1 MDFRQCL
8 ATHDKIMMEGA
19 LGERLKREY
28 QLTFDEHVAM
38 AALIYQKAGRA
49 ALEALWQ
56 QYLAIAQTYQLPF
69 LATTPTRRAN
79 VQRVSQ
85 SSYSAAIIAD
95 NVRFLRRIQQKSN
108 TLMFV
113 GGLMGCKGDAYTGAD
128 ALSTKDALDFH
139 RWQAELF
146 AQAEVDFL
154 YAGIMP
160 TLPEAIGM
168 AQALASTHLPYIIS
182 FTIAE
187 NGCLIDHT
195 PICDAIAAIDAQ
207 TPVPPVCYMTNCIHP
222 RIAQKALAQP
232 FNDQPAVHER
242 FWGIQANTSP
252 LAYAELDGAAEL
264 HCSEP
269 LIFAQDIIA
278 LRNACGLKIIGGCC
292 GTDGRHMTEIAKRL

>member
-8 ATHDKIMMEGA
+8 AVHDKILMEGA

-28 QLTFDEHVAM
+28 QLAFDEHVAM
-38 AALIYQKAGRA
+38 AALIYQKAGRD
-49 ALEALWQ
+49 ALKTLWQ
-56 QYLAIAQTYQLPF
+56 QYLTIAEEYQLPF

-79 VQRVSQ
+79 VERVSN
-85 SSYSAAIIAD
+85 SNYSAAIIAD
-95 NVRFLRRIQQKSN
+95 NVHFLREIEQKSD
-108 TLMFV
+108 TLMFI
-113 GGLMGCKGDAYTGAD
+113 GGLMGCKGDAYTGAG
-128 ALSTKDALDFH
+128 ALRTDEALAFH

-146 AQAEVDFL
+146 AQTEVDFL

-168 AQALASTHLPYIIS
+168 AQAMASTLLPYMIS
-182 FTIAE
+182 FTIEE
-187 NGCLIDHT
+187 NGCLIDGT

-207 TPVPPVCYMTNCIHP
+207 APVPPVCYMTNCIHP

-269 LIFAQDIIA
+269 VSFAQDIIA
-278 LRNACGLKIIGGCC
+278 LRDACGLKIVGGCC
-292 GTDGRHMTEIAKRL
+292 GTDDRHMTEIAKRL